1 MRDEIL
7 QDLRY
12 AFRMLRRDPG
22 FAAITVLV
30 LAIGI
35 GANTAL
41 FTVVNAVLLRQLP
54 FREPDRLMRIWGTRP
69 DAAQYP
75 SSLPDFLD
83 YREENRSF
91 DRLSAFGNWN
101 VNLTGHGETERLIGL
116 RVSADLFQTL
126 GVEAAAGRTLV
137 PDDDRAGAPRVVVLT
152 YGLWQRRFGADPA
165 VVGRDLLLNGE
176 KYTVVGVLPPSFFFF
191 PTRGVELACAL
202 SPETDPWRL
211 NRDSVNF
218 LRLVGRLRPGVSQAQ
233 AQHDM
238 TELAARLLAR
248 YPKSNARK
256 GTLVVAPLADDIVG
270 AYRLALWTLQAAVG
284 VVLLIACA
292 NLANLTLARGSVRA
306 REMAIRAALGA
317 GRVRLLRQALLENL
331 LLALLGGAL
340 GLLLAHW
347 AVPGLLSLSPAGL
360 PRANEAGLD
369 GRVLGF
375 TLGLAV
381 SSALAFGLFPALA
394 ATRINLSQHLQQG
407 GRGSSDGPSSLRLRT
422 GLVVTEVA
430 LSLVLLTATGLVL
443 RSFAR
448 LQAVEPGFDAANV
461 LTVRV
466 SLPRARYGDPEKITR
481 FYEQM
486 LPRLERLPGVVAAS
500 GSSVIPLNG
509 QLATVDFTVVGRPPL
524 AEKDVPAGQFRMI
537 GPGFF
542 HTMRIPVLQG
552 SVFTDRDTALTTHV
566 AVVNETLVRRYFPG
580 QNPLGERLEINDN
593 GGRRTVEIVGVVGDV
608 KHYGLD
614 TKSTYDIYIPWRQV
628 QKSAVVWLA
637 SNQYWILRT
646 QGDPMALAAA
656 ARREIQAVDSDVAAS
671 MVRPMDEY
679 IANSVAPRRFNLQLL
694 AGFAVV
700 ALLLAAGGIYGVIS
714 YSVARRTHEI
724 GLRMTLG
731 ARPADILRLVVAQ
744 AMAPAALGVVLGVAG
759 SLAVSRLLAGLLF
772 QVSATD
778 PATYVAVAGVLCGV
792 AVLAAYLPARRA
804 TRIDPLAALRS

>member
-1 MRDEIL
+1 MSGL
-7 QDLRY
+7 YQDLHY
-12 AFRMLRRDPG
+12 ALRMLRRDPA

-54 FREPDRLMRIWGTRP
+54 FREPDQLMRIWATRP

-91 DRLSAFGNWN
+91 ERLSAFGNWN

-116 RVSADLFQTL
+116 RVSADMFQTL
-126 GVEAAAGRTLV
+126 GVDAAVGRTLV

-176 KYTVVGVLPPSFFFF
+176 KHTVVGVLPASFFFL
-191 PTRGVELACAL
+191 TVRGVELACAL

-233 AQHDM
+233 AQQDM
-238 TELAARLLAR
+238 TEVSARLLAR

-256 GTLVVAPLADDIVG
+256 GSLVVAPLADDILG
-270 AYRLALWTLQAAVG
+270 AHRQALWTLQAAVG

-292 NLANLTLARGSVRA
+292 NLANLMLARGSVRA

-317 GRVRLLRQALLENL
+317 GRLRLLRQALMENL
-331 LLALLGGAL
+331 LLALFGGAL
-340 GLLLAHW
+340 GLLLAYW

-375 TLGLAV
+375 TLGLSV
-381 SSALAFGLFPALA
+381 FSAIAFGLFPALA
-394 ATRINLSQHLQQG
+394 ATRVNLSQQLQQG
-407 GRGSSDGPSSLRLRT
+407 GRGASDGPRGLRLRN

-486 LPRLERLPGVVAAS
+486 LPRMERLPGVIAAS

-509 QLATVDFTVVGRPPL
+509 QLATVDFTVVGRPAP
-524 AEKDVPAGQFRMI
+524 AEKEVPAGQFRMV

-542 HTMRIPVLQG
+542 HTMRIPVRQG
-552 SVFTDRDTALTTHV
+552 SVFTDRDTALTNHV
-566 AVVNETLVRRYFPG
+566 AIVNETLVRRFFPG

-593 GGRRTVEIVGVVGDV
+593 GGRRRTVEIIGVVSDV

-614 TKSTYDIYIPWRQV
+614 TKPTYDIYIPWRQV
-628 QKSAVVWLA
+628 QPAPVVWLA

-671 MVRPMDEY
+671 MVRPMEEY
-679 IANSVAPRRFNLQLL
+679 IAQSVAPRRFNLQLL
-694 AGFAVV
+694 TGFAVV

-731 ARPADILRLVVAQ
+731 ARPADILRMVVAQ
-744 AMAPAALGVVLGVAG
+744 AMGPAGLGLVLGVAG

-778 PATYVAVAGVLCGV
+778 PATYVTVAAALAAV

-804 TRIDPLAALRS
+804 TRIDPLAALRL